1 MPKISIRK
9 FCNQQVRV
17 RSIKVKVPVAYLAV
31 LLIWST
37 TPLGI
42 VWSSETINPT
52 MAVLLRMLIAV
63 ILGSLIIFIT
73 NIKFPWHKEAIRLYS
88 FSALGVFGGMS
99 FSYLAASYLSSGVL
113 SLAFGLAPVFSAILA
128 RRILAEPK
136 ISTVRKLSMLL
147 SFVGLA
153 LVCADNFSF
162 EGDSIY
168 GLGFILTAVFLF
180 SLSGVLVKSISL
192 AIHPLSTT
200 VGALIVSLPLFIVN
214 WLLIDGSINI
224 SDWQFRSVWATLYL
238 GVFGSLIGFFAYFFV
253 LQKLTASTV
262 ALITLITPIIAL
274 SLGAVFNDEIITN
287 KILLGAS
294 FVILGLAIYH
304 WGELLVKKFSSKK
317 LGFK

>member
-1 MPKISIRK
+1 LITNEKYKEREM
-9 FCNQQVRV
+9 QV
-17 RSIKVKVPVAYLAV
+17 SVAYLVV

-73 NIKFPWHKEAIRLYS
+73 KIELPWHKKAIRLYG
-88 FSALGVFGGMS
+88 FSALGIFGGMS
-99 FSYLAASYLSSGVL
+99 FSYLAAGYLSSGIL
-113 SLAFGLAPVFSAILA
+113 SLCFGLAPVFSAILA

-147 SFVGLA
+147 SFIGLA
-153 LVCADNFSF
+153 LVCADKFSLK
-162 EGDSIY
+162 GDSVY
-168 GLGFILTAVFLF
+168 GLFFILTAVFLF

-192 AIHPLSTT
+192 AIHPLATT
-200 VGALIVSLPLFIVN
+200 VGALTVSLPLFIAN
-214 WLLIDGSINI
+214 WLLLDGSVDI
-224 SDWQFRSVWATLYL
+224 SNWQLRSVWATIYL

-262 ALITLITPIIAL
+262 ALITLVTPIIAL
-274 SLGAVFNDEIITN
+274 SLGVVFNDEVINN
-287 KILLGAS
+287 KILFGA
-294 FVILGLAIYH
+294 FLVILGLAVYH
-304 WGELLVKKFSSKK
+304 WGELLIKKMQIKKTIRSSD
-317 LGFK
+317 

>member
-1 MPKISIRK
+1 M
-9 FCNQQVRV
+9 Q
-17 RSIKVKVPVAYLAV
+17 VPVAYLAV

-63 ILGSLIIFIT
+63 VLGSLIII
-73 NIKFPWHKEAIRLYS
+73 ISKIEFPWHKQAIRLYS
-88 FSALGVFGGMS
+88 FSALGIFGGMS

-153 LVCADNFSF
+153 LVCADKFSLK
-162 EGDSIY
+162 GDSIY
-168 GLGFILTAVFLF
+168 GLIFILTAVFLF

-200 VGALIVSLPLFIVN
+200 VGALIVSLPLFIGN
-214 WLLIDGSINI
+214 WLLLDGSMNI
-224 SDWQFRSVWATLYL
+224 SDWQMRSVWATIYL

-262 ALITLITPIIAL
+262 ALITLITPVIAL
-274 SLGAVFNDEIITN
+274 SLGVIFNGEVVTN
-287 KILLGAS
+287 TILLGAF
-294 FVILGLAIYH
+294 FVISGLAIYH
-304 WGELLVKKFSSKK
+304 WGELLMSKLRRRAIIK
-317 LGFK
+317 DSY

>member
-1 MPKISIRK
+1 MQVSI
-9 FCNQQVRV
+9 
-17 RSIKVKVPVAYLAV
+17 AYLAV

-63 ILGSLIIFIT
+63 ILGSLIIFVTKIEL
-73 NIKFPWHKEAIRLYS
+73 PWHKQAIRLYS
-88 FSALGVFGGMS
+88 FSALGIFGGMS
-99 FSYLAASYLSSGVL
+99 FSYLAAGYLSSGIL

-153 LVCADNFSF
+153 LVCAGNFSLK
-162 EGDSIY
+162 GDSIY
-168 GLGFILTAVFLF
+168 GLFFILTAVFLF
-180 SLSGVLVKSISL
+180 SLSGVLVKSVSL

-200 VGALIVSLPLFIVN
+200 VGALTVSLPLFIAN
-214 WLLIDGSINI
+214 WLLLDGSLEMSN
-224 SDWQFRSVWATLYL
+224 WQLRSVWATIYL

-253 LQKLTASTV
+253 LQRLTASTV
-262 ALITLITPIIAL
+262 ALITLVTPIIAL
-274 SLGAVFNDEIITN
+274 SLGAVLNDEVISN
-287 KILLGAS
+287 KIIIGA
-294 FVILGLAIYH
+294 FLIILGLAIYH
-304 WGELLVKKFSSKK
+304 WGELIMNKLQSKK
-317 LGFK
+317 S